1 MQDGVVGVDLGGTC
15 TKFGLVSE
23 EGTLLAYNAIPTNS
37 SITYQQFFEQLFDQV
52 KRLNSSLDKR
62 LNLKGIGIGAPTGN
76 SCMGTIESASNLDWD
91 DNVPVV
97 SLLEEYTS
105 LPTVLVNDAN
115 ASAVGELLYGV
126 ARGMENFVSITLGT
140 GLGCGIVANG
150 KLVMGQRG
158 HAGEIGHTTV
168 YYDGRPCTCGRQ
180 GCLETYVSA
189 PGMVK
194 TVQQLLSENGRAS
207 ILRNITPKKMDAK
220 NITDAARADD
230 EIALEA
236 FEYTGKIL
244 GLKLADIVACMNP
257 EAIVVSGG
265 LAKAGDLILEP
276 AKENME
282 AHVLEIF
289 KDEVDILP
297 SSLTEKNAAIL
308 GAAAS
313 IWQELEKKRT
323 HHV

>member
-1 MQDGVVGVDLGGTC
+1 MQDGVVGVDLGGTW

-23 EGTLLAYNAIPTNS
+23 EGGLLAYNAIPTNS
-37 SITYQQFFEQLFDQV
+37 SVTYQHFFKHLFDQV
-52 KRLNSSLDKR
+52 IQLKSSLDVE

-76 SCMGTIESASNLDWD
+76 SCLGTIESASNLDWN

-97 SLLEEYTS
+97 SVLEEYTN
-105 LPTVLVNDAN
+105 LPAFLVNDAN
-115 ASAVGELLYGV
+115 ASAVGELLYGA

-150 KLVMGQRG
+150 KLVMGKRG

-168 YYDGRPCTCGRQ
+168 YYDGRTCSCGRQ

-189 PGMVK
+189 PGLVR
-194 TVQQLLSENGRAS
+194 TVQKILSEKGNKS
-207 ILRNITPKKMDAK
+207 TLRNITSAEMDARK
-220 NITDAARADD
+220 ITEAARCDD
-230 EIALEA
+230 VVALEA
-236 FEYTGKIL
+236 FEYTGRIL

-282 AHVLEIF
+282 EHLLEIF
-289 KDEVDILP
+289 KNEVDILP

-313 IWQELEKKRT
+313 IWQEIKKKKT
-323 HHV
+323 HHA